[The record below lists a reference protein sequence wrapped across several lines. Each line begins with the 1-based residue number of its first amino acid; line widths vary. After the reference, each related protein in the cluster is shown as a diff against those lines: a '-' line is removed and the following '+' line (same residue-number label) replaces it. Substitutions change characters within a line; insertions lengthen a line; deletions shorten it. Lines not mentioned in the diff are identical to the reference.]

1 MKIILNGI
9 MEKLKR
15 TIFQLR
21 LEEFLALLFF
31 IPSLLITIKANHY
44 FFSAGMHIPR
54 RYYGGLIRLGVT
66 LGLMVAFYYF
76 VKYKPWWRYLWW
88 LRDVMP
94 FLFCIAIY
102 TNLHDT
108 IGFVNPHDVH
118 ATLVKIDRFLFGV
131 EPVLWA
137 QKFYHPW
144 LTDYFS
150 VSYMNYFLLA
160 TVVVLYLLITNRR
173 KEMRVVLVGTILTF
187 YFGYVLYVIFPAA
200 PPRITLANQFT
211 RDFGGGMI
219 THLQNRLININ
230 PSSSRAAFPSL
241 HCAVTLISLMYAF
254 KYSKTLFWI
263 LLLPGISLVLATIY
277 LRHHYVIDILAGF
290 ALAIFTY
297 FVAPH
302 LDAWWQKQRLRFAT
316 EESGKMATEA
326 KHSI

>member
-1 MKIILNGI
+1 MNK
-9 MEKLKR
+9 KLDF
-15 TIFQLR
+15 IFKLR

-31 IPSLLITIKANHY
+31 IPSLLITIKANHF

-54 RYYGGLIRLGVT
+54 KYYGGLIRLGVT
-66 LGLMVAFYYF
+66 LSLMIAFYYF
-76 VKYKPWWRYLWW
+76 VKYRPFWKYTWW
-88 LRDVMP
+88 LREVLP

-108 IGFVNPHDVH
+108 IGFVNPHSIHDQ
-118 ATLVKIDRFLFGV
+118 LIQMDKWLFGV
-131 EPVLWA
+131 EPVIWA

-150 VSYMNYFLLA
+150 VSYMNYFIVA
-160 TVVVLYLLITNRR
+160 VVVVLYLLIKKRP
-173 KEMRVVLVGTILTF
+173 EDMRTVLIGTILTF

-241 HCAVTLISLMYAF
+241 HCAVTLISLMYAYKF
-254 KYSKTLFWI
+254 SKPLFLI
-263 LLLPGISLVLATIY
+263 LLIPGISLVLATVY
-277 LRHHYVIDILAGF
+277 LRHHYVVDILGGF

-297 FVAPH
+297 FVAPYLDNWWSKMRERH
-302 LDAWWQKQRLRFAT
+302 LQQN
-316 EESGKMATEA
+316 SGMANG
-326 KHSI
+326 